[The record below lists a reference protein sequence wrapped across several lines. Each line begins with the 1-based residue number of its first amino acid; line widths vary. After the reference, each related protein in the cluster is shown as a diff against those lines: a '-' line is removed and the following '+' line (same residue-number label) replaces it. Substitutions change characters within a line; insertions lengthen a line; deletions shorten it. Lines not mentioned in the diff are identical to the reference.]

1 MRTEFY
7 NGILYQI
14 EKVYSNPFYGYEAL
28 YKIYTE
34 EGDNFI
40 AKTAILSYLNTEN
53 KPSQEEYN
61 KKDNSFM
68 DYLKGYYTLTYNEK
82 EKCYEFFMKEGYD
95 D

>member
-14 EKVYSNPFYGYEAL
+14 EKVYNNPFYGYEAL

-34 EGDNFI
+34 EENDSI
-40 AKTAILSYLNTEN
+40 AKQAILSYLNTKN
-53 KPSQEEYN
+53 KPSKEEYD
-61 KKDNSFM
+61 KQENSFEN
-68 DYLKGYYTLTYNEK
+68 YLRGYYTLTYNEK
-82 EKCYEFFMKEGYD
+82 EKCYEYFEKEGYD